1 MKKILLI
8 LLILLSSCIKED
20 DLEYREMI
28 FQYVLLEEEVII
40 MYDTVL
46 NKTVFIP
53 YGNDTFGI
61 DIMFLAQIHGNPT
74 FTMIY
79 NKDTNRYY
87 KS

>member
-1 MKKILLI
+1 MKKILFI
-8 LLILLSSCIKED
+8 LLIILSSCIKED

-28 FQYVLLEEEVII
+28 FEKVLLTEKIVI
-40 MYDTVL
+40 MYDPII
-46 NKTVFIP
+46 NQTVFIP

>member
-1 MKKILLI
+1 MKKILFI
-8 LLILLSSCIKED
+8 LLIILSSCIKED

-46 NKTVFIP
+46 SKTVFIP

>member
-8 LLILLSSCIKED
+8 LLIILSSCIKED

-46 NKTVFIP
+46 SKTVFIP